1 MHIPF
6 PMYFATKPLKGRVS
20 LKAGDPFPVQD
31 KNGVRGFGVAYGV
44 PNAFD
49 LPFDNLPY
57 VEVVDVRSR
66 ANAQRV
72 RESGMDAK
80 AAKRLVTAE
89 AA

>member
-6 PMYFATKPLKGRVS
+6 PMYFATKPLKGRIP

-31 KNGVRGFGVAYGV
+31 KNGVRGFGVAFGV

-49 LPFDNLPY
+49 LPFDQLPY

-66 ANAQRV
+66 TVAKRV
-72 RESGMDAK
+72 REAGLDVK
-80 AAKRLVTAE
+80 ATKKLLAE